1 MKKTVFC
8 SLLALMGYTASQAQ
22 VSFGIE
28 GGANYSN
35 YNVKATDYTGATV
48 SQSTTAATSFRA
60 GVDLDFGLSDNFSIQ
75 PGVLYVVNGYSVSQ
89 MGLTGTVT
97 VNTLTIPLNFI
108 YKTGQPGGG
117 RLFFG
122 AGPYL
127 GYNLSGT
134 KNASAF
140 GISNS
145 ASMNFGTD
153 QSKDDMKAI
162 DYGVGANVGYQFAF
176 GLFIRLNYQM
186 GLANLT
192 VASGGGTITNYNAGG
207 TLGFMFGGGGG
218 GHKTGKVGK
227 HKRSRKSEM
236 PWR

>member
-35 YNVKATDYTGATV
+35 YNITGGSSSV
-48 SQSTTAATSFRA
+48 STTAATSFRA
-60 GVDLDFGLSDNFSIQ
+60 GVDLDFGLSDNLSIQ
-75 PGVLYVVNGYSVSQ
+75 PGVLYVVNGYSVSEF
-89 MGLTGTVT
+89 GLTAASTI
-97 VNTLTIPLNFI
+97 NTLTIPLNVI

-122 AGPYL
+122 VGPFL

-134 KNASAF
+134 KTATAA
-140 GISNS
+140 GISES
-145 ASMNFGTD
+145 SSMNFGTD
-153 QSKDDMKAI
+153 QSKDDLKAV
-162 DYGVGANVGYQFAF
+162 DYGVGANFGYQFAF
-176 GLFIRLNYQM
+176 GLFIRLHYQY
-186 GLANLT
+186 GLANLAVT
-192 VASGGGTITNYNAGG
+192 STGGGSITSYNAGG

-218 GHKTGKVGK
+218 SKTGKVGK